1 MREISSLFD
10 GVPLKWVTLMGG
22 FHAALE
28 KPAYN
33 ALNTSKLISATD
45 RLTKHE
51 LGIWAR
57 GIARSREMADDFSI
71 LLPTAFNVAKFLG
84 RRVVL
89 ALITIAGAAIFIA
102 EQIIEWSPS
111 FAAQPPVLMVLGDS
125 LVAGH
130 GLPQGEAFPEILG
143 QMLRNDGF
151 DVRMVNA
158 GVSGDTTAGGLARL
172 DWSLADNPDAVI
184 IVLGGN
190 DLLRGLDPSASF
202 ENLDKIIKRLK
213 ARNIAVLLA
222 GMQAPRNF
230 GADYADEFDAVYQ
243 KLVSRH
249 DVLFYPFFLD
259 GVALQPMMNLADGMH
274 PNQAGI
280 SHIATKNLPQVKSVV
295 VKNCEIKSGQ
305 LLIVDGSMFEKTLHH
320 GARCH
325 KKRPV
330 TVIRSRFIFSQ

>member
-1 MREISSLFD
+1 MGAWDSKVKGI
-10 GVPLKWVTLMGG
+10 GLMI
-22 FHAALE
+22 LE
-28 KPAYN
+28 FCCQ
-33 ALNTSKLISATD
+33 LATVVQ
-45 RLTKHE
+45 
-51 LGIWAR
+51 
-57 GIARSREMADDFSI
+57 SRH
-71 LLPTAFNVAKFLG
+71 

-89 ALITIAGAAIFIA
+89 GLITIVFADAAIPQFA
-102 EQIIEWSPS
+102 ERMIKSS
-111 FAAQPPVLMVLGDS
+111 FAAQRPVLMVLGDS

-151 DVRMVNA
+151 DVHVINA

-172 DWSLADNPDAVI
+172 DWSLADNPDAAI

-202 ENLDKIIKRLK
+202 ANLDEIIKRLK

-230 GADYADEFDAVYQ
+230 GADYADEFDAIYER
-243 KLVSRH
+243 LVDRH

-280 SHIATKNLPQVKSVV
+280 YHIARRILPQVKS
-295 VKNCEIKSGQ
+295 
-305 LLIVDGSMFEKTLHH
+305 LLSKT
-320 GARCH
+320 A
-325 KKRPV
+325 
-330 TVIRSRFIFSQ
+330 Q

>member
-1 MREISSLFD
+1 MGTRDSKIKRNE
-10 GVPLKWVTLMGG
+10 LMNLA
-22 FHAALE
+22 FCYQL
-28 KPAYN
+28 
-33 ALNTSKLISATD
+33 
-45 RLTKHE
+45 
-51 LGIWAR
+51 
-57 GIARSREMADDFSI
+57 
-71 LLPTAFNVAKFLG
+71 FNVAKFQH

-89 ALITIAGAAIFIA
+89 ALITIFFAGAAILPIG
-102 EQIIEWSPS
+102 EQIIKSS
-111 FAAQPPVLMVLGDS
+111 FAAQRPVLMVLGDS

-151 DVRMVNA
+151 DVSVINA

-213 ARNIAVLLA
+213 ALNIAVLLA

-230 GADYADEFDAVYQ
+230 GADYADEFDSVYQ
-243 KLVSRH
+243 RLVSRH

-274 PNQAGI
+274 PNQAGVR
-280 SHIATKNLPQVKSVV
+280 HTLPQKF
-295 VKNCEIKSGQ
+295 C
-305 LLIVDGSMFEKTLHH
+305 
-320 GARCH
+320 R
-325 KKRPV
+325 R
-330 TVIRSRFIFSQ
+330 

>member
-1 MREISSLFD
+1 
-10 GVPLKWVTLMGG
+10 
-22 FHAALE
+22 
-28 KPAYN
+28 
-33 ALNTSKLISATD
+33 
-45 RLTKHE
+45 
-51 LGIWAR
+51 
-57 GIARSREMADDFSI
+57 
-71 LLPTAFNVAKFLG
+71 
-84 RRVVL
+84 
-89 ALITIAGAAIFIA
+89 
-102 EQIIEWSPS
+102 
-111 FAAQPPVLMVLGDS
+111 MVLGDS

-151 DVRMVNA
+151 DVSVINA

-243 KLVSRH
+243 RLVSRH

-280 SHIATKNLPQVKSVV
+280 SHIATKILPQVKRLLSKT
-295 VKNCEIKSGQ
+295 VK
-305 LLIVDGSMFEKTLHH
+305 
-320 GARCH
+320 
-325 KKRPV
+325 
-330 TVIRSRFIFSQ
+330 